1 MMKLFFEYGRHAA
14 AIPAIP
20 ASTLKRA
27 GKAEL
32 MLLMALGSDSGLLN
46 DYEGSADRTAAALGL
61 TRAALDAA
69 LGFWIGAGILTKDG
83 EDTVPAVAEKP
94 AEPVVS
100 VPRRTVVTEL
110 PHYTV
115 DEAQAVMSR
124 RPGAMELVD
133 DAQKALGRVFTSH
146 AEISQ
151 LLGIVEG
158 LGLSDEYILILLAH
172 CRNMGKTSMRYAE
185 KLAVSLYDAD
195 ITSPEALSE
204 HLHGLEV
211 AATTEGKLRT
221 LLGVNRS
228 FTAKEKGFIA
238 EWVGKFAFEDEMI
251 AKAFEFAA
259 DATTNPTVNYMHSI
273 LTRWHEGGI
282 KTPADADR
290 DRELHRG
297 TVQKGKGKSA
307 PAADPMQATSFNAN
321 EFFEAALRRGYTED

>member
-1 MMKLFFEYGRHAA
+1 MKLFFEYGRHAA
-14 AIPAIP
+14 TVPAVP
-20 ASTLKRA
+20 AATLKRA
-27 GKAEL
+27 GKVEL
-32 MLLMALGSDSGLLN
+32 MLLVALGGDGALLN
-46 DYEGSADRTAAALGL
+46 DYESAADRVAASLGV

-69 LGFWIGAGILTKDG
+69 VGFWIGAGILTKDG
-83 EDTVPAVAEKP
+83 DAEAPEVAEKP
-94 AEPVVS
+94 AEPAVT
-100 VPRRTVVTEL
+100 VPPRTVVTEL

-124 RPGAMELVD
+124 RPGAAELVD
-133 DAQKALGRVFTSH
+133 DAQKTLGRVFTSH
-146 AEISQ
+146 SEISQ

-158 LGLSDEYILILLAH
+158 LGLSDEYILLLLAH

-204 HLHGLEV
+204 HLHGLEM
-211 AATTEGKLRT
+211 AASTEGKLRT

-273 LTRWHEGGI
+273 LSRWHEGGI

-290 DRELHRG
+290 DREQHRG
-297 TVQKGKGKSA
+297 TVQRGKGKSV